1 MVYHPFLTYGGAMSI
16 EVPVDELPNTL
27 ATCGWCF
34 VVTSGQSGAHVL
46 SLSPAWSD
54 AGEAVFASG
63 SGRLSANVASSGE
76 LTMVYP
82 PFADGEL
89 AGYSLIIDSSAAIDE
104 SDGLL
109 YCTPLRAVWHRPAP
123 PAQG

>member
-1 MVYHPFLTYGGAMSI
+1 MSI
-16 EVPVDELPNTL
+16 EVPVSDLPRTVEH
-27 ATCGWCF
+27 CGWCF

-46 SLSPAWSD
+46 SLSPTWSD

-89 AGYSLIIDSSAAIDE
+89 AGYSLIIDSSAAMND
-104 SDGLL
+104 SDGRL